1 VDIAG
6 STLTFL
12 FSDLEGSTRLWE
24 RHPDAMQAALAR
36 HDLLLGEAVEQAGGQ
51 VVKSTGDG
59 IMAVFRAPR
68 DAVAASIAAQRSLG
82 AEAWGETGPLRVRMG
97 IHLGEAQAR
106 GGDWFGS
113 TVNRTARVMAAAHGG
128 QVLLSAAAAATVTG
142 ALPAEVALRDL
153 GSHRLKDLE
162 GPEQLFQVV
171 ADGLP
176 ESFPPLATL
185 DARPNNLPTQTTA
198 FLGRESVL
206 DEIRELLDADDVRLV
221 TLTGPGGTGKTRLG
235 LQAAAEQVDRFD
247 DGVFFVDLSAERE
260 PDAVFAAI
268 ARSVATGASGED
280 SPLEALARRLGDAQ
294 MLLLLDNF
302 EQVTVAAP
310 DLVTLLQRCP
320 RLKALVTSREALRVR
335 GERQFPVPPLSLPR
349 PEDGVVTV
357 EAALASEA
365 VHLFADRAAGTRP
378 HFVVTE
384 DNVADVVAI
393 CARLDGLP
401 LAIELAAAR
410 INLFAVDE
418 LRERLDDRLDVLA
431 SGARDLP
438 ERQRTLR
445 STIEWSNELLSDEER
460 RVLRMFAVFVGARL
474 TDVEAT
480 IRRLP
485 DPGDVDVVG
494 ALGSLVDKS
503 LVRSVVDTDGRPRF
517 SMLQT
522 VRAYAT
528 EQLDADPA
536 GLARTMRRAHA
547 EHYTDRATTLRRAL
561 ADTDRE
567 QVLAALGDELGNL
580 RAAWTHWVDAGDV
593 PRLNELLEPLWGYY
607 DARGQYGAAVELGN
621 DLLRVLAIQP
631 ETPERVRDEIALEM
645 SLARSLITVRGYD
658 AEVERSI
665 RAALERSGAAD
676 DAPERFPV
684 LRSLATLHMLRA
696 DYSSGAE
703 LGREL
708 LTIAEQQQNPMLLS
722 DAHLVV
728 GLNTAFGTGLSE
740 GLGHLDTSIDYFDAA
755 KPGLVKFRV
764 GPIPGVVAN
773 IVSGLILWMLGFP
786 DRAVSRVGRAL
797 ELALELGHPYSHA
810 YALYHSALLDLW
822 RHEPQ
827 HVAERADEL
836 MRVANANDYPIWRA
850 LALVLRGTAR
860 IGSGEADAGLAEVE
874 RGFLLYE
881 GMSTPPVFWP
891 ALLMIRA
898 TACAMAGHLD
908 KALGYLD
915 DADAELPDGDFQAS
929 DVAIIRSDVLLAH
942 SPQDRARAVAELEG
956 ALAMA
961 EQAGLRMN
969 ALMATTRLA
978 RLRRGTEAEADALQA
993 LRAVLD
999 SFTEGHTTPQVAE
1012 ARAILGLD

>member
-1 VDIAG
+1 MTG

-36 HDLLLGEAVEQAGGQ
+36 HDLLLAEAVEQVGGR

-59 IMAVFRAPR
+59 IMAVFGAPG
-68 DAVAASIAAQRSLG
+68 DAVAASVAAQRSLG
-82 AEAWGETGPLRVRMG
+82 AEPWGETGPLRVRMG
-97 IHLGEAQAR
+97 IHLGDAQAR

-113 TVNRTARVMAAAHGG
+113 TVNRTARVMGVAHGG
-128 QVLLSAAAAATVTG
+128 QILLSAAAAATAAG

-198 FLGRESVL
+198 FLGRDSVL
-206 DEIRELLDADDVRLV
+206 DDLRRLLDADDVRLV

-235 LQAAAEQVDRFD
+235 LQAAAEQADRFD

-268 ARSVATGASGED
+268 ARAVATGASGED
-280 SPLEALARRLGDAQ
+280 SPLDALSRRLGDAQ

-349 PEDGVVTV
+349 PGNGVVTV

-378 HFVVTE
+378 DFVVTE

-445 STIEWSNELLSDEER
+445 STIEWSNELLNEDER

-480 IRRLP
+480 VRRLP
-485 DPGDVDVVG
+485 DPGDLDVVG

-528 EQLDADPA
+528 EQLDADP
-536 GLARTMRRAHA
+536 GLAGTMRRAHA
-547 EHYTDRATTLRRAL
+547 EHYTERATTLRRAL

-580 RAAWTHWVDAGDV
+580 RAAWDHWVDAGDV
-593 PRLNELLEPLWGYY
+593 SRLNELLEPLWGYY

-645 SLARSLITVRGYD
+645 SLARSLLTVRGYD

-684 LRSLATLHMLRA
+684 LRSLATLHMLCA
-696 DYSSGAE
+696 DYASGIE

-708 LTIAEQQQNPMLLS
+708 LTIAEQQQDPMLLA
-722 DAHLVV
+722 DAHLVI

-740 GLGHLDTSIDYFDAA
+740 GVDHLDTSIEHFEAA

-797 ELALELGHPYSHA
+797 ELAQALGHPYSHA
-810 YALYHSALLDLW
+810 YALYHAALLDLW
-822 RHEPQ
+822 RHELE

-898 TACAMAGHLD
+898 TTCAMAGHLD
-908 KALGYLD
+908 DALEYLD
-915 DADAELPDGDFQAS
+915 DADAALPGGDFQAS

-942 SPQDRARAVAELEG
+942 APEDRDRAIVELEG
-956 ALAMA
+956 ALTMA
-961 EQAGLRMN
+961 EQAGMRMN

-978 RLRRGTEAEADALQA
+978 RLHRGTAREADAMQA
-993 LRAVLD
+993 LREVLD
-999 SFTEGHTTPQVAE
+999 TFTEGRTTPQVVE
-1012 ARAILGLD
+1012 ARAVLELG